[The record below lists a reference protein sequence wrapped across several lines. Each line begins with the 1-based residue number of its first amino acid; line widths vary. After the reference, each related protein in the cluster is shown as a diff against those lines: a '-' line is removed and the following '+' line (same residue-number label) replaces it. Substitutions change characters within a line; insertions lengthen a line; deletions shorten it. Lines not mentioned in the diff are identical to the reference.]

1 MFYKLILKLLNKI
14 SNAYLYR
21 NNYKIYS
28 PLTIIRLILLIFS
41 GKLNSFPYPSN
52 NVKKFTNNFLNFHKS
67 KRGLCVTNGTDA
79 LKVVLKI
86 LKLKW
91 GDEIIFSSLTY
102 HTTASVAIELGLRP
116 VFVDMN
122 PEDLSFDLKD
132 LKKKITKKTKAIVLV
147 HLGCAVNDI
156 SNIMKICKDRNLFLI
171 EDCAHTHGA
180 QFNNKPVG
188 TFGDFGIFSFQQS
201 KLISSGEGGFV
212 IIKKK
217 EHYDR
222 GLSLINCGRGYKKPN
237 KTLGINLRMT
247 EIQAIILNYKLN
259 KFKKKIN
266 VINRNIDFI
275 VHKIKNFKDIKTI
288 NFNKN
293 YNLKSSYFF
302 PLRLKKKLI
311 LGNKKEKFIKE
322 CNSLGLNI
330 KKKLY
335 DPVYLNPEFG
345 YLDNNLKLNYKKGN
359 CQKTEDIILKEFIWI
374 DFLTFSSSKFF
385 VKIAIYSLKK
395 ALSELKK

>member
-1 MFYKLILKLLNKI
+1 MFYKLILKFLNKI
-14 SNAYLYR
+14 SNTYLYR

-28 PLTIIRLILLIFS
+28 PLTIIRLFLLITS

-52 NVKKFTNNFLNFHKS
+52 NVKKFTQNFLNFHKS
-67 KRGLCVTNGTDA
+67 KHGLCVTNGTDA

-86 LKLKW
+86 LKFKW

-102 HTTASVAIELGLRP
+102 HTTASVAIELGLKP

-122 PEDLSFDLKD
+122 PENLSFDPKD

-156 SNIMKICKDRNLFLI
+156 SNIVKICKEGNLFLI

-180 QFNNKPVG
+180 QFNGKPVG

-222 GLSLINCGRGYKKPN
+222 GLSLINCGRGYKKPY

-247 EIQAIILNYKLN
+247 ETQAIILNYKLS
-259 KFKKKIN
+259 KFKKKIYM
-266 VINRNIDFI
+266 INKNINFI
-275 VHKIKNFKDIKTI
+275 NHRIKNFKEIKTI
-288 NFNKN
+288 NFDKK
-293 YNLKSSYFF
+293 YNLKSSYLF
-302 PLRLKKKLI
+302 PLRLKNNLI
-311 LGNKKEKFIKE
+311 IKKKEKFIKE
-322 CNSLGLNI
+322 CNNLGLNI
-330 KKKLY
+330 MNKLY

-359 CQKTEDIILKEFIWI
+359 CLKTENIIVKEFIWI
-374 DFLTFSSSKFF
+374 DCLRFSSSKFF
-385 VKIAIYSLKK
+385 VILTIYSLEKV
-395 ALSELKK
+395 LSDLKK

>member
-1 MFYKLILKLLNKI
+1 MFYKLILKFLNKI

-21 NNYKIYS
+21 NNYRIYS
-28 PLTIIRLILLIFS
+28 LPTIIRLILLIFG

-52 NVKKFTNNFLNFHKS
+52 NVKKFTKNFLNFHKS
-67 KRGLCVTNGTDA
+67 KHGLCVTNGTDA

-122 PEDLSFDLKD
+122 PENLSFDLKD

-147 HLGCAVNDI
+147 HLGCAVNNI
-156 SNIMKICKDRNLFLI
+156 SNILQICKDKNLFLI

-212 IIKKK
+212 IMKKK

-222 GLSLINCGRGYKKPN
+222 GLSLINCARGHKKPY

-247 EIQAIILNYKLN
+247 EIQAIVLNYKLN

-266 VINRNIDFI
+266 MINRNIDFI
-275 VHKIKNFKDIKTI
+275 INKIKSFKEIKTI
-288 NFNKN
+288 NFDK
-293 YNLKSSYFF
+293 
-302 PLRLKKKLI
+302 
-311 LGNKKEKFIKE
+311 
-322 CNSLGLNI
+322 
-330 KKKLY
+330 
-335 DPVYLNPEFG
+335 
-345 YLDNNLKLNYKKGN
+345 
-359 CQKTEDIILKEFIWI
+359 
-374 DFLTFSSSKFF
+374 
-385 VKIAIYSLKK
+385 
-395 ALSELKK
+395 